1 MDVAAALAGS
11 KLLRGIPPGRL
22 APLVGAARHRVLS
35 RGEFVWIQGDAAG
48 TLCFLVSGRL
58 KTARVGPEGEEIVVE
73 ILDAGAHTGLP
84 GAFSAG
90 GTRATQVQA
99 IEDSVVLTVPGEV
112 MFGFLQTSPIALRRV
127 LEELAASAI
136 LVLESWA
143 DVVFLD
149 VVGRVARKLLDL
161 AAERGSETP
170 DGIVVDLAV
179 SQRTLAGMISASREN
194 TNRALARL
202 NAAGDIRLDGSTV
215 TILDRARLSSR
226 I

>member
-1 MDVAAALAGS
+1 M
-11 KLLRGIPPGRL
+11 
-22 APLVGAARHRVLS
+22 
-35 RGEFVWIQGDAAG
+35 WIQGDTAG
-48 TLCFLVSGRL
+48 TVCFLVSGRL
-58 KTARVGPEGEEIVVE
+58 KTARVGPAGEEIVVE
-73 ILDAGAHTGLP
+73 ILEAGAHTGLP
-84 GAFSAG
+84 GAFSTG
-90 GTRATQVQA
+90 GIRATQVQA

-112 MFGFLQTSPIALRRV
+112 MLGFLQTSPVALRRV
-127 LEELAASAI
+127 LEELAANAI

-149 VVGRVARKLLDL
+149 VVGRVARKLLEL
-161 AAERGSETP
+161 ADERGSETP
-170 DGIVVDLAV
+170 AGIVVDLAV

-202 NAAGDIRLDGSTV
+202 DAAGDIRLDGSTV